1 MALSLWLSGI
11 AVAVQPADGNW
22 PGWRGD
28 GSGISAETS
37 LPRSWDSTNGILWRT
52 PLPGEGSSSPV
63 VWGTRVFVT
72 ASTAGGTNRLVLC
85 LDSRDGHLLWQRQVV
100 AARIPRTD
108 PKGGY
113 APATPVTDGKRLFVF
128 FDAPGLVAFDLDGTQ
143 LWTLPL
149 GPFKTPYN
157 VTASPILFRDRVI
170 QCCDQSRDGFLLAAD
185 SDTGKV
191 LWKTPRTLG
200 CHYATPLLVAHQDV
214 WQVVAS
220 GSSVKGYDLDTGS
233 ERWSCAG
240 LTDTVAPSP
249 VLGADGL
256 VYATSGRNGPSLAID
271 PGGTGDVKETHMRL
285 QVPAGGPY
293 VPSPLFAGVLILPDD
308 DGVVRIVTAQ
318 GVVRVAARLHDHF
331 TASPVLAGTCIY
343 WPAESG
349 TVYVLD
355 AGARSAEEPALPVI
369 AANALGERCL
379 ASPAIAGNCLF
390 IRTTRALVCISGT
403 TTAPGS
409 RLLLP
414 SRPSPPADF
423 ETLKQRFADHA
434 ATDGDDIPIRLAVV
448 EGLAEA
454 RTPEAVRFL
463 QSAAVKD
470 PHWDVCEAAAK
481 AVAASDTPATVAALL
496 ALANDRRS
504 YIKII
509 AADGLGRL
517 RTGEAVSMLLGGITD
532 PDPLVRIARLH
543 AVAEIATV
551 VPIDAGPVLAALQNA
566 LTDKEGPVRVAAIDA
581 WATMAARRD
590 LDRVAIARVLQTAA
604 ADANPLV
611 AAAARK
617 ALRKLA
623 P

>member
-1 MALSLWLSGI
+1 MLMSPPRRPVWRHGDGRARRAMASRQAHPSLRVLRVFVALSLWLSGI

-390 IRTTRALVCISGT
+390 IRTTRSTIFAPLDNLGAIIVDEEHDGAYKQDRNPRYNARDTAVMRAMFSG
-403 TTAPGS
+403 AICVLGS
-409 RLLLP
+409 ATP
-414 SRPSPPADF
+414 SF
-423 ETLKQRFADHA
+423 E
-434 ATDGDDIPIRLAVV
+434 
-448 EGLAEA
+448 
-454 RTPEAVRFL
+454 
-463 QSAAVKD
+463 
-470 PHWDVCEAAAK
+470 
-481 AVAASDTPATVAALL
+481 
-496 ALANDRRS
+496 S
-504 YIKII
+504 YSN
-509 AADGLGRL
+509 
-517 RTGEAVSMLLGGITD
+517 AVSRKYTLINLPERVDGAAMPRISLIWMRESPKASPSISELLY
-532 PDPLVRIARLH
+532 RQIALRLEKNEQ
-543 AVAEIATV
+543 VI
-551 VPIDAGPVLAALQNA
+551 LLQN
-566 LTDKEGPVRVAAIDA
+566 
-581 WATMAARRD
+581 RRGF
-590 LDRVAIARVLQTAA
+590 AGSFA
-604 ADANPLV
+604 
-611 AAAARK
+611 
-617 ALRKLA
+617 
-623 P
+623 